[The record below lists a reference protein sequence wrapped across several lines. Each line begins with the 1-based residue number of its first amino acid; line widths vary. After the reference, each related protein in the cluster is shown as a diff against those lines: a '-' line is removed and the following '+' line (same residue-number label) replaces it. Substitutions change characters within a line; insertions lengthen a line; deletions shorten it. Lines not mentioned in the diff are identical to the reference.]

1 MAKALFFNVPGHGHV
16 NPSLPLVA
24 ELVRREHQIIYFISE
39 GYRARVEAAG
49 AVYRPYATIHDDYFD
64 GRGLSGS
71 VPQKVAYELIT
82 TTEEILPELLETTRA
97 ENPDYI
103 LFDGMCPWGYMVA
116 RILGLPAIAS
126 LALPPV
132 AAPPTRAMLNLLPL
146 FLTLLPV
153 IFRDFGNGLA
163 ANKRAKA
170 LTKHYGLPSFGMIG
184 IMNNLG
190 DISISYTAADFQ
202 PYADTVHKS
211 VRFVG
216 WTVNETAAN
225 EPFSFEHLQGRR
237 LIYVSMGTLNNDDIG
252 FFKMCIEAFTGGDHF
267 VMMTTGGRIQ
277 PDAFGT
283 LPENVAVYEWVP
295 QVEVLKRAALFIS
308 HGGMNSVHDS
318 LYFGVPLLVVPQQ
331 FEQTI
336 NAMRVVELGAGLML
350 KKGQVNTQAI
360 RDSAMRLL
368 TESHFKAEA
377 EHIGDSLRSAG
388 GAVRAADEVEG
399 LLSKPRYDSSDRD

>member
-126 LALPPV
+126 LALPPI
-132 AAPPTRAMLNLLPL
+132 AAPPPRAMLNLLPL

-153 IFRDFGNGLA
+153 IFRDFGKGLA

-190 DISISYTAADFQ
+190 DISLSYTAADFQ

-360 RDSAMRLL
+360 RDSAVRLL

>member
-82 TTEEILPELLETTRA
+82 TAEEILPELLETTRA

-132 AAPPTRAMLNLLPL
+132 AAPPPRAMLNLLPL

-153 IFRDFGNGLA
+153 IFRDFGKGLA

-170 LTKHYGLPSFGMIG
+170 LTKNYGLPSFGMIG

-190 DISISYTAADFQ
+190 DISLSYTSADFQ

-360 RDSAMRLL
+360 RDSAVRLL
-368 TESHFKAEA
+368 TESHFKAQA
-377 EHIGDSLRSAG
+377 EHIGNSLRSAG

-399 LLSKPRYDSSDRD
+399 LLSKLRYDSSDRD

>member
-132 AAPPTRAMLNLLPL
+132 AAPPPRAMLNLLPL

-153 IFRDFGNGLA
+153 IFRDFGKGLA

-170 LTKHYGLPSFGMIG
+170 LTKNYGLPSFGMIG

-190 DISISYTAADFQ
+190 DISLSYTSADFQ

-360 RDSAMRLL
+360 RDSAVRLL
-368 TESHFKAEA
+368 TESHFKAQA
-377 EHIGDSLRSAG
+377 EHIGNSLRSAG

-399 LLSKPRYDSSDRD
+399 LLSKLRYDSSDRD

>member
-24 ELVRREHQIIYFISE
+24 ELVRRGHQIIYFISE

-71 VPQKVAYELIT
+71 VPQQVAYELIT
-82 TTEEILPELLETTRA
+82 TTEEILPNLLETTRA
-97 ENPDYI
+97 ANPDYI

-116 RILGLPAIAS
+116 RTLGLPAIAS

-132 AAPPTRAMLNLLPL
+132 AAPPPRAMLNLLPL
-146 FLTLLPV
+146 FLTLLPML
-153 IFRDFGNGLA
+153 FRDFGKGLE

-170 LTKHYGLPSFGMIG
+170 LTKHYNLPPFGMVG
-184 IMNNLG
+184 IINNVG
-190 DISISYTAADFQ
+190 DISISYTSAEFQSFADS
-202 PYADTVHKS
+202 AHKS

-216 WTVNETAAN
+216 WTVNETPAN
-225 EPFSFEHLQGRR
+225 EPFSFERLQGRR

-252 FFKMCIEAFTGGDHF
+252 FFKMCIEAFAGGDHF

-283 LPENVAVYEWVP
+283 LSENVAVYEWVP
-295 QVEVLKRAALFIS
+295 QIEVLKRAALFIS

-331 FEQTI
+331 FEQTT

-350 KKGQVNTQAI
+350 KAKQVNAQAI
-360 RDSAMRLL
+360 RDSAVRLL
-368 TESHFKAEA
+368 TESHFKTEA
-377 EHIGDSLRSAG
+377 EHIGDTLRSAG
-388 GAVRAADEVEG
+388 GAVRAADEVEA
-399 LLSKPRYDSSDRD
+399 LLQRR